1 MIDLVQKSSMKDVLF
16 DAVEYKGVNSIT
28 NSIQQDCLDV
38 GNPYK
43 PFSSPHVTIE
53 EKLKNMYQ
61 FGPVKRSYT
70 H

>member
-16 DAVEYKGVNSIT
+16 DSVEHKGIHSVTTSIH
-28 NSIQQDCLDV
+28 QDCLAV

-43 PFSSPHVTIE
+43 PFSSQVTME